1 MRKLLKYDLLKQVFL
16 YYKILRKEKSMWGV
30 CVTYTIFAGEA
41 VGEAKKGSGKEK
53 AGEHAGF

>member
-1 MRKLLKYDLLKQVFL
+1 MDV
-16 YYKILRKEKSMWGV
+16 V
-30 CVTYTIFAGEA
+30 CVCVWGGEGLPTYTIFAGEA